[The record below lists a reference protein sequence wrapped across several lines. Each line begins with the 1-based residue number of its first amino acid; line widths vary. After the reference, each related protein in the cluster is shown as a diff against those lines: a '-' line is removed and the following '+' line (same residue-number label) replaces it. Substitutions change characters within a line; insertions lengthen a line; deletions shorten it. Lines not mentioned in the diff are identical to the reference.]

1 MMEEKGLMVNR
12 KSTQEFAVE
21 GLKHLED
28 TIEAAY
34 QIISS
39 MNEELCNPALWSTT
53 SVAHSSNGINADAS
67 DSSHHLETG
76 GGALEEARLRYKS
89 SVASLREVLSAIPS
103 IRKSNTYEA
112 GSTSA
117 GSEPQAD
124 QAEIEKLEVRV
135 IKLRQELTDK
145 NNHLKVLI
153 DQLRDL
159 ITDISTW
166 QSPCPI

>member
-1 MMEEKGLMVNR
+1 MMDEKGPMAST
-12 KSTQEFAVE
+12 KGTQELAVE

-53 SVAHSSNGINADAS
+53 AVAHSSSVINPDAS

-89 SVASLREVLSAIPS
+89 SVASLRE
-103 IRKSNTYEA
+103 SNAFES

-117 GSEPQAD
+117 GSELQGNK
-124 QAEIEKLEVRV
+124 AEIEKLEERV
-135 IKLRQELTDK
+135 INLRKELICK
-145 NNHLKVLI
+145 NKHLKDLI

-166 QSPCPI
+166 QSPGPI